1 MAGPVQ
7 DHRRAVAERNLEA
20 ILDAAEALLGRREAA
35 SIAAVAAEA
44 GVSRPTVYAHFSTR
58 EAILEAVVE
67 RAVGRSMAAYEA
79 AEPDSGTAAEALDR
93 VISASWHE
101 IERHSAIGDAAMQ
114 QLSSAALNR
123 AHERGFERV
132 HALVER
138 GRRDGSFRTDVPAE
152 WLVTSF
158 FALIH
163 AAGEAERAGRI
174 EHGEALDAIRLT
186 LRDLVRG
193 R

>member
-1 MAGPVQ
+1 MTGPVQ

-20 ILDAAEALLGRREAA
+20 ILDAAETLLRRHDAA
-35 SIAAVAAEA
+35 TIAAVASEA
-44 GVSRPTVYAHFSTR
+44 GVSRPTVYAHFPTR

-67 RAVGRSMAAYEA
+67 RAVGRSLAAYDA
-79 AEPDSGTAAEALDR
+79 AEPESGSAADALDR
-93 VISASWHE
+93 VIAASWSE
-101 IERHSAIGDAAMQ
+101 IDRHSAIGDAAMQ

-132 HALVER
+132 RALVER
-138 GRRDGSFRTDVPAE
+138 GRADGSFRDDVPPD
-152 WLVTSF
+152 WLVTTF

-163 AAGEAERAGRI
+163 AAGEAVRAGRM
-174 EHGEALDAIRLT
+174 EHDEALDAIRLT
-186 LRDLVRG
+186 LRDVFRG